1 MRNLTGYFHKIL
13 YLFSI
18 LFLNFLFFQPINQTY
33 AENPLSI
40 KSTFHHNWDGER
52 LDTTIYL
59 TLSTESASTVVTYLT
74 VTIPDTGISP
84 EVFSIN
90 RDKVLEHTTHKGKES
105 TDLVID
111 LEKSPLYKDK
121 PITLKIT
128 YFKSLEG
135 STISLLSKINN
146 AETKEF
152 LFTYPS
158 SLGDISWSSATILNK
173 ENKGGSIEITT
184 EIPNT
189 NFVKITFGE
198 QIIYSFDINK
208 TISNSSETTIYSE
221 VTLPVNNSY
230 QNIIISS
237 INPIPDKAYKD
248 IDDNYILQYTIVP
261 LSTIDLKISG
271 YIYMNKQEYE
281 HTKEYQID
289 PNPLWKISNASLIRH
304 VNKYVNTYGLNV
316 PDTFS
321 DINEL
326 EGEEQRKIFYESI
339 YRYVIEYLQPNVNS
353 VGSLSGAQRLGSEE
367 ILVKQAMSSNEE
379 YADSIIGLYR
389 YYKIPARFVIG
400 YLSNISNYDSEGIYH
415 YWAEYYDKD
424 KKNWVIVEPFFED
437 YSKTPLWDKEMKD
450 HVALIYRYSNPFN
463 PKLSFFSPEDF
474 TLKLVQ
480 QAPAYTNKAKTDLV
494 FSPFNISDPY
504 LSGLINIK
512 NDGNTI
518 LDSFTIK
525 KSKPEISQYIDYI
538 GNNQKI
544 LILPNQEYDI
554 KFNIPF
560 EKVEEDFFVVL
571 DINSGVN
578 TIKDE
583 YVKENIEL
591 VKEYSDLDIFSK
603 LLSIL
608 IYLLSLIGVFFV
620 FKKVK

>member
-1 MRNLTGYFHKIL
+1 MRNLLGYFHKIL

-18 LFLNFLFFQPINQTY
+18 LFLNFVFFQPISNLSAQE
-33 AENPLSI
+33 ALSI

-74 VTIPDTGISP
+74 VTIPQSNINP
-84 EVFSIN
+84 EIFSIN

-128 YFKSLEG
+128 YFQSLTG
-135 STISLLSKINN
+135 NTLSLLSKLSNID
-146 AETKEF
+146 TKEF

-158 SLGDISWSSATILNK
+158 SLGQISWSSATILN
-173 ENKGGSIEITT
+173 EEEKGGKVEVTT

-189 NFVKITFGE
+189 DFVKITFGE

-208 TISNSSETTIYSE
+208 TLSNSSDTTIYSE
-221 VTLPVNNSY
+221 VTLPINNSY
-230 QNIIISS
+230 QNIVISS
-237 INPIPDKAYKD
+237 INPLPDKAYKD
-248 IDDNYILQYTIVP
+248 IDGNYILQYSIV
-261 LSTIDLKISG
+261 SQSAIDLKISG
-271 YIYMNKQEYE
+271 FIYMNQQESDDS
-281 HTKEYQID
+281 KEYLIEQ
-289 PNPLWKISNASLIRH
+289 NPLWKISNASLIRH
-304 VNKYVNTYGLNV
+304 VNRYVNTYGLKV
-316 PDTFS
+316 SDTFS

-326 EGEEQRKIFYESI
+326 DPEDKQVFYESI

-353 VGSLSGAQRLGSEE
+353 VGSLSGAERLGSEDV
-367 ILVKQAMSSNEE
+367 LVKQGMSSNEE
-379 YADSIIGLYR
+379 YADAIIALYR

-415 YWAEYYDKD
+415 YWAQYYDQD
-424 KKNWVIVEPFFED
+424 KRDWVIVEPFFED
-437 YSKTPLWDKEMKD
+437 YSKTPLWNKEMKD
-450 HVALIYRYSNPFN
+450 HIALIYRYSNPFN

-474 TLKLVQ
+474 TLKLVE
-480 QAPAYTNKAKTDLV
+480 QAPVYTNKAKVDLV
-494 FSPFNISDPY
+494 LSPFNISDPY
-504 LSGLINIK
+504 LSGLINIQ
-512 NDGNTI
+512 NNGNTI
-518 LDSFTIK
+518 LDSFTFK
-525 KSKPEISQYIDYI
+525 KSKPEISLYVDYI

-544 LILPNQEYDI
+544 LILPDQEYDI

-560 EKVEEDFFVVL
+560 KEVEEDFFVVL

-578 TIKDE
+578 TIKDI
-583 YVKENIEL
+583 YVKKEIEL
-591 VKEYSDLDIFSK
+591 VKSYSDLDIFSK

-608 IYLLSLIGVFFV
+608 IYLVSLVGIFFV
-620 FKKVK
+620 YKKVK

>member
-1 MRNLTGYFHKIL
+1 MRNLLGYFHKIL

-18 LFLNFLFFQPINQTY
+18 LFLNFVFFQPISNLSAQE
-33 AENPLSI
+33 ALSI

-74 VTIPDTGISP
+74 VTIPQSNINP
-84 EVFSIN
+84 EIFSIN

-128 YFKSLEG
+128 YFQSLTG
-135 STISLLSKINN
+135 NTLSLLSKLSNID
-146 AETKEF
+146 TKEF

-158 SLGDISWSSATILNK
+158 SLGQISWSSATILN
-173 ENKGGSIEITT
+173 EEEKGGKVEVTT

-189 NFVKITFGE
+189 DFVKITFGE

-208 TISNSSETTIYSE
+208 TLSNSSDTTIYSE
-221 VTLPVNNSY
+221 VTLPINNSY
-230 QNIIISS
+230 QNIVISS
-237 INPIPDKAYKD
+237 INPLPDKAYKD
-248 IDDNYILQYTIVP
+248 IDGNYILQYSIV
-261 LSTIDLKISG
+261 SQSAIDLKISG
-271 YIYMNKQEYE
+271 FIYMNQQESDDS
-281 HTKEYQID
+281 KEYLIEQ
-289 PNPLWKISNASLIRH
+289 NPLWKISNASLIRH
-304 VNKYVNTYGLNV
+304 VNRYVNTYGLKV
-316 PDTFS
+316 SDTFS

-326 EGEEQRKIFYESI
+326 DPEDKQVFYESI

-353 VGSLSGAQRLGSEE
+353 VGSLSGAERLGSEDV
-367 ILVKQAMSSNEE
+367 LVKQGMSSNEE
-379 YADSIIGLYR
+379 YADAIIALYR

-415 YWAEYYDKD
+415 YWAQYYDQD
-424 KKNWVIVEPFFED
+424 KRDWVIVEPFFED
-437 YSKTPLWDKEMKD
+437 YSKTPLWNKEMKD
-450 HVALIYRYSNPFN
+450 HIALIYRYSNPFN

-474 TLKLVQ
+474 TLKLVE
-480 QAPAYTNKAKTDLV
+480 QAPVYTNKAKVDLV
-494 FSPFNISDPY
+494 LSPFNISDPY
-504 LSGLINIK
+504 LSGLINIQ
-512 NDGNTI
+512 NNGNTI
-518 LDSFTIK
+518 LDSFTFK
-525 KSKPEISQYIDYI
+525 KSKPEISLYVDYI

-560 EKVEEDFFVVL
+560 KEVEEDFFVVL

-578 TIKDE
+578 TIKDI
-583 YVKENIEL
+583 YVKKEIEL
-591 VKEYSDLDIFSK
+591 VKSYSDLDIFSK

-608 IYLLSLIGVFFV
+608 IYLVSLVGIFFV
-620 FKKVK
+620 YKKVK

>member
-1 MRNLTGYFHKIL
+1 MRNLLGYFHKIL

-18 LFLNFLFFQPINQTY
+18 LFLNFVFFQPISNLSAQE
-33 AENPLSI
+33 ALSI

-74 VTIPDTGISP
+74 VTIPQSNINP
-84 EVFSIN
+84 EIFSIN

-128 YFKSLEG
+128 YFQSLTG
-135 STISLLSKINN
+135 NTLSLLSKLSNID
-146 AETKEF
+146 TKEF

-158 SLGDISWSSATILNK
+158 SLGQISWSSATILN
-173 ENKGGSIEITT
+173 EEEKGGKVEVTT

-189 NFVKITFGE
+189 DFVKITFGE

-208 TISNSSETTIYSE
+208 TLSNSSDTTIYSE
-221 VTLPVNNSY
+221 VTLPINNSY
-230 QNIIISS
+230 QNIVISS
-237 INPIPDKAYKD
+237 INPLPDKAYKD
-248 IDDNYILQYTIVP
+248 IDGNYILQYSIV
-261 LSTIDLKISG
+261 SQSAIDLKISG
-271 YIYMNKQEYE
+271 FIYMNQQESDDS
-281 HTKEYQID
+281 KEYLIEQ
-289 PNPLWKISNASLIRH
+289 NPLWKISNASLIRH
-304 VNKYVNTYGLNV
+304 VNRYVNTYGLKV
-316 PDTFS
+316 SDTFS

-326 EGEEQRKIFYESI
+326 DPEDKQVFYESI

-353 VGSLSGAQRLGSEE
+353 VGSLSGAERLGSEDV
-367 ILVKQAMSSNEE
+367 LVKQGMSSNEE
-379 YADSIIGLYR
+379 YADAIIALYR

-415 YWAEYYDKD
+415 YWAQYYDQD
-424 KKNWVIVEPFFED
+424 KRDWVIVEPFFED
-437 YSKTPLWDKEMKD
+437 YSKTPLWNKEMKD
-450 HVALIYRYSNPFN
+450 HIALIYRYSNPFN

-474 TLKLVQ
+474 TLKLVE
-480 QAPAYTNKAKTDLV
+480 QAPVYTNKAKVDLV
-494 FSPFNISDPY
+494 LSPFNISDPY
-504 LSGLINIK
+504 LSGLINIQ
-512 NDGNTI
+512 NNGNTI
-518 LDSFTIK
+518 LDSFTFK
-525 KSKPEISQYIDYI
+525 KSKPEISLYVDYI

-544 LILPNQEYDI
+544 LILPDQEYDI

-560 EKVEEDFFVVL
+560 KEVEEDFFVVL

-578 TIKDE
+578 TIKDI
-583 YVKENIEL
+583 YVKKEIEL
-591 VKEYSDLDIFSK
+591 VKSYSDLDIFSK

-608 IYLLSLIGVFFV
+608 IYIVSLVGIFFV
-620 FKKVK
+620 YKKVK